1 VDESNLNL
9 EPTIHPQIYPDY
21 TDEDK
26 GTPTLKLRP
35 PTSGSISTLPIVSAL
50 VEFAR
55 VDRHR
60 FNHTDLTAAWA
71 STCKAVANRRRKWVW
86 TSAFLP
92 CSEKNDLR
100 MPKILVVEDN
110 LDTREFIHLHLIT
123 EGFNVVLAANGQEGL
138 YLASVEQ
145 PNLIITDIEMP
156 ILDGIEMVKKLRAQP
171 DTQNVPIL
179 VLTAFG
185 KEVIDNSIR
194 AGANRAMA
202 KPVLLDELMNDVREL
217 LSSER

>member
-1 VDESNLNL
+1 
-9 EPTIHPQIYPDY
+9 
-21 TDEDK
+21 
-26 GTPTLKLRP
+26 
-35 PTSGSISTLPIVSAL
+35 
-50 VEFAR
+50 
-55 VDRHR
+55 
-60 FNHTDLTAAWA
+60 
-71 STCKAVANRRRKWVW
+71 
-86 TSAFLP
+86 
-92 CSEKNDLR
+92 

-138 YLASVEQ
+138 YLAGVEQ

-156 ILDGIEMVKKLRAQP
+156 VLDGIEMVKKLRTQQE
-171 DTQNVPIL
+171 TQNIPIL

-194 AGANRAMA
+194 AGANRAMS

>member
-1 VDESNLNL
+1 M
-9 EPTIHPQIYPDY
+9 
-21 TDEDK
+21 
-26 GTPTLKLRP
+26 G
-35 PTSGSISTLPIVSAL
+35 
-50 VEFAR
+50 
-55 VDRHR
+55 
-60 FNHTDLTAAWA
+60 AWA
-71 STCKAVANRRRKWVW
+71 SPCKTARIGVEDGLW
-86 TSAFLP
+86 TYAFLP
-92 CSEKNDLR
+92 CSEKNDLP

-138 YLASVEQ
+138 YLASVEH

-156 ILDGIEMVKKLRAQP
+156 VLDGIEMVKKLRAQP

>member
-1 VDESNLNL
+1 MQPRLTSVALNFL
-9 EPTIHPQIYPDY
+9 RN
-21 TDEDK
+21 
-26 GTPTLKLRP
+26 TLSRHY
-35 PTSGSISTLPIVSAL
+35 AL
-50 VEFAR
+50 GR
-55 VDRHR
+55 Q
-60 FNHTDLTAAWA
+60 
-71 STCKAVANRRRKWVW
+71 TCKTVGIGVEDGAWTQAAYFAVKR
-86 TSAFLP
+86 TTYS
-92 CSEKNDLR
+92 

-110 LDTREFIHLHLIT
+110 LDTREFVHLHLIT

-156 ILDGIEMVKKLRAQP
+156 VLDGIEMVKKLRTQP
-171 DTQNVPIL
+171 ETQNVPIL

-194 AGANRAMA
+194 AGANRAIA

-217 LSSER
+217 LGTER

>member
-1 VDESNLNL
+1 
-9 EPTIHPQIYPDY
+9 
-21 TDEDK
+21 
-26 GTPTLKLRP
+26 
-35 PTSGSISTLPIVSAL
+35 
-50 VEFAR
+50 
-55 VDRHR
+55 
-60 FNHTDLTAAWA
+60 
-71 STCKAVANRRRKWVW
+71 
-86 TSAFLP
+86 
-92 CSEKNDLR
+92 

-138 YLASVEQ
+138 YLAGVEH

-156 ILDGIEMVKKLRAQP
+156 VLDGIEMVKKLRTQP
-171 DTQNVPIL
+171 DTQNIPIL

-185 KEVIDNSIR
+185 KEVIDDSIR